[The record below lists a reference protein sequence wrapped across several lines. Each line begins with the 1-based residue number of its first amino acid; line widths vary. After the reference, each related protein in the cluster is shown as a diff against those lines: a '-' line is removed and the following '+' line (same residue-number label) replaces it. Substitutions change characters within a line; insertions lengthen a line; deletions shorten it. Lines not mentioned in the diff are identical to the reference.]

1 MTESEADS
9 SSPRAGSA
17 RPGSGGSGSNR
28 PEPEALGPDR
38 PGPGTGDGNSTGLE
52 TILEEIETVVEPVA
66 ESVSMAPA
74 VGIAVAGGPMITL
87 PEEELRAD
95 QGPGDSVRSGL
106 TQAGPVAIAGMVV
119 NGAAALVVVAVARL
133 VSPQSYGEIAQLL
146 GLFFILSM
154 PGSAVL
160 VGVVRR
166 VTALQNAGR
175 GHLIRQW
182 VAKVHRICLL
192 ALAIEVVV
200 VVALQGWIARQLSL
214 PNSEGVV
221 FILVAAGIWILLCV
235 DRGLLQAHRSYRSL
249 AGNLLVEGGVRTFLV
264 VVLVVAHLGV
274 AGYAL
279 GVFVSEVVATLHAH
293 WLANKTWSD
302 GSVSTV
308 KLAGYDA
315 SADSSLVRK
324 KLLADV
330 SAAFVGLALLG
341 LLQNVDV
348 ILLGRLDHAN
358 VGPYAA
364 ISVASKALVFGALA
378 LGAYLLP
385 EATIRWNEGG
395 HAIRQLGVTLIFLA
409 VPAGLLLAIS
419 VFVPKWF
426 LTLVFS
432 AKLSSAAPAF
442 SALVLAMVFLSF
454 SVLVTNY
461 LFGTGS
467 RWIVYLL
474 AGGSVLS
481 VTLIALAHGHMVA
494 TARADLAAQGLLALA
509 MGIAFVGIHTKH
521 RGQHWVLVPRRR
533 TTAAPAGTV
542 GDPKGLAGTAGT
554 AGAASATTAADT
566 AGASRRSDRPDV
578 SDRD

>member
-1 MTESEADS
+1 MTESDGA
-9 SSPRAGSA
+9 
-17 RPGSGGSGSNR
+17 
-28 PEPEALGPDR
+28 PDR
-38 PGPGTGDGNSTGLE
+38 PTGDNPPGPAADASQPGLDL
-52 TILEEIETVVEPVA
+52 ILEEIDQVVEPVNEA
-66 ESVSMAPA
+66 VSMAPA

-87 PEEELRAD
+87 PEDERPPVPSQRAD
-95 QGPGDSVRSGL
+95 SIKSGL
-106 TQAGPVAIAGMVV
+106 TTAGPVAIAGMVV

-133 VSPQSYGEIAQLL
+133 VSPQSYGAIAQLL

-175 GHLIRQW
+175 GHLVRRW
-182 VAKVHRICLL
+182 VAKVHRVVL
-192 ALAIEVVV
+192 AGLAVEVVV
-200 VVALQGWIARQLSL
+200 VLLLQGWIARQLSL

-221 FILVAAGIWILLCV
+221 LILVAAGIWILLCV
-235 DRGLLQAHRSYRSL
+235 DRGLLQAHRSYRAL

-264 VVLVVAHLGV
+264 IVLVVAHLGV

-279 GVFVSEVVATLHAH
+279 GVFTSEVVATLHAH
-293 WLANKTWSD
+293 WLANRIWSAEPNPRPAVPVD
-302 GSVSTV
+302 VG
-308 KLAGYDA
+308 
-315 SADSSLVRK
+315 ADTSLVRH
-324 KLLADV
+324 KLMADV

-409 VPAGLLLAIS
+409 VPAGLLLAIAL
-419 VFVPKWF
+419 FIPRWF

-432 AKLSSAAPAF
+432 AKLASAAPAF
-442 SALVLAMVFLSF
+442 AALVVAMMFLSF

-467 RWIVYLL
+467 RWIVFLL
-474 AGGSVLS
+474 AGGS
-481 VTLIALAHGHMVA
+481 ALALVLIDIAHGQTVA
-494 TARADLAAQGLLALA
+494 TARADLVAQGTLAVA
-509 MGIAFVGIHTKH
+509 MGIAFLAIHHKH
-521 RGQHWVLVPRRR
+521 RGSLG
-533 TTAAPAGTV
+533 A
-542 GDPKGLAGTAGT
+542 LA
-554 AGAASATTAADT
+554 
-566 AGASRRSDRPDV
+566 RMRRPDL
-578 SDRD
+578 RRPKAPPTR